1 MVMARKSLGDYMIEK
16 GYATATEIDEAKKA
30 QSTTKGDFAKILV
43 DLGLNS
49 KHVYESRAQE
59 MGVPFVD
66 LAVFKPDP
74 GAINLVPA
82 HVAKR
87 HNVLPVKKDGNILYV
102 AMADPNNITAS
113 VDLRAVSAAQL
124 GCSCVAGRD

>member
-66 LAVFKPDP
+66 LCRVQTDP
-74 GAINLVPA
+74 GAQICLRMSP
-82 HVAKR
+82 
-87 HNVLPVKKDGNILYV
+87 KD
-102 AMADPNNITAS
+102 ITCC
-113 VDLRAVSAAQL
+113 L
-124 GCSCVAGRD
+124 